1 MRLGLQLPS
10 FTYPGGTPRLR
21 STLVEIAQAAESA
34 GFESLWVMDH
44 LIQLPADTGWGGPDE
59 PMLEAYATLG
69 FLAGVTSRVRLGA
82 LVGNVLFRQP
92 ALLVKTASTVD
103 VLSAGR
109 LTFSIGA
116 GWYEGEAHGLGI
128 AWPDRRERFA
138 RVEET
143 LQIAH
148 QLWRDDRSTFAGH
161 FTTLA
166 EPVIRPQPLS
176 RPHPPIMI
184 GGNGER
190 RTLRLVARYGDAC
203 NFLVL
208 DPDEIRAKLAV
219 LGRHCED
226 LGRDVREI
234 EITAL
239 DEVDLRPGRMTPSD
253 GGGARPRTGGGWRS
267 TPDRQHARRLGR
279 ASPRADRPRGGS
291 AAAGARGLGRRSPPP
306 ASRAHQSG
314 PARLLAAY
322 RRLATHT
329 TWAWSCSIRSAGM
342 SKLA

>member
-1 MRLGLQLPS
+1 VRLGLQLPS

-21 STLVEIAQAAESA
+21 SDLVEIAQAAEAA

-44 LIQLPADTGWGGPDE
+44 LFQLPADTGWGGPDE

-69 FLAGVTSRVRLGA
+69 FFAGITERIRLGA
-82 LVGNVLFRQP
+82 LVGCAAFREP
-92 ALLVKTASTVD
+92 GLLVKTATTVD
-103 VLSAGR
+103 ILSGGR
-109 LTFSIGA
+109 LTFGIGA
-116 GWYEGEAHGLGI
+116 GWYEREARGLGI
-128 AWPDRRERFA
+128 PWPERRERFA
-138 RVEET
+138 RLEET

-148 QLWRDDRSTFAGH
+148 QLWRDDRSAFAGQ

-166 EPVIRPQPLS
+166 EPIVRPQPLS

-208 DPDEIRAKLAV
+208 EPDEIRAKLAV
-219 LGRHCED
+219 LRAHSND

-239 DEVDLRPGRMTPSD
+239 DEVDLRPGRM
-253 GGGARPRTGGGWRS
+253 
-267 TPDRQHARRLGR
+267 
-279 ASPRADRPRGGS
+279 S
-291 AAAGARGLGRRSPPP
+291 AADVVARARAQALAGVDHLIVNMPDVWDVRHLELIGREVIPQVLR
-306 ASRAHQSG
+306 
-314 PARLLAAY
+314 LAA
-322 RRLATHT
+322 
-329 TWAWSCSIRSAGM
+329 
-342 SKLA
+342 